1 MKNQLN
7 LYRPSIKTTRKQTI
21 KLIGMCLYNLADI
34 RISEQAR
41 NTYVS
46 DLMLAMTNIRRGLD
60 RVANVRNKLQWNLKD
75 PEKGGKQ

>member
-60 RVANVRNKLQWNLKD
+60 RVADVSNKLQWNLKD
-75 PEKGGKQ
+75 PEKGGK